1 MASVLYINKP
11 KGISSFDV
19 CFKLRRVLNTKKIGH
34 TGTLDPNATGVM
46 IVLYNN
52 ATKANQFL
60 VTDTKEYIATV
71 KLGIETDTLD
81 IDGNVINTKE
91 CIMPSRED
99 LTNALKC
106 FLGESKQVVPIT
118 SAVKVDGKRLY
129 KYQLENK
136 EVELPVRD
144 INVFNIELLDVN
156 ESEFIFKCKVSSGTY
171 IRALTRDILA
181 KLGLIGTLKDLVR
194 TYVDD
199 ICIDECDKLE
209 DVLNGKY
216 TEHDLYDILKRKYPS
231 YEVKDK
237 KAIID
242 GKRIKIDSSET
253 NLLMVYENELL
264 AMYTKDNDEYK
275 CVRGLL

>member
-46 IVLYNN
+46 IVLFDN

-60 VTDTKEYIATV
+60 VTDSKEYIANV
-71 KLGIETDTLD
+71 KLGIQTDTLD
-81 IDGNVINTKE
+81 IDGNIINEKPCT
-91 CIMPSRED
+91 MPD
-99 LTNALKC
+99 KDTLNKALNS

-136 EVELPVRD
+136 EVQLPVKD
-144 INVFNIELLDVN
+144 INVYSIELLDIN
-156 ESEFIFKCKVSSGTY
+156 DDEFSFKCRVSSGTY
-171 IRALTRDILA
+171 IRALVRDLLA
-181 KLGLIGTLKDLVR
+181 NLGLIGTLKDLKR

-199 ICIDECDKLE
+199 ISIDECDKLV
-209 DVLNGKY
+209 DVLNGEY
-216 TEHDLYDILKRKYPS
+216 RTHDLYDILSRKYHS
-231 YEVKDK
+231 YEVEDR

-242 GKRIKIDSSET
+242 GKRIKIDSNET
-253 NLLMVYENELL
+253 NLLITHNNQLL
-264 AMYTKDNDEYK
+264 AMYTKDGSEYK